1 MTTTP
6 GTEIKAC
13 RICGSDSLREILD
26 LGAQALASLFPS
38 PEDPDPLP
46 LPLHLLRCTDCGLVQ
61 LRLTVNPAE
70 MYTYGYGYRS
80 GTNATMRGQLAG
92 IVDWIGERCSVAG
105 GDLVLDIGCNDG
117 TLLKDYTVPGLER
130 FGIDPIV
137 GKFADDYPPD
147 ITIHEGYFST
157 DTCSAVL
164 GSKKAKVI
172 TSISIFYDLE
182 KPNDFVAAIQSALAA
197 DGIWVLEQSYLP
209 DMLETNAFDT
219 ICHEHLE
226 YYALAQIQNLAER
239 HGLRVFDV
247 QLNDCNG
254 GSFRTAVCHKDGPFK
269 TNTDAIA
276 ALERRERDL
285 KLDTDKPFVD
295 FRRRIEDLRDATV
308 DLVERETAAGK
319 TFYLYG
325 ASTKG
330 NTLLQYYGL
339 DHRHIVAA
347 AERNPEKWGRCTPLT
362 RIPIVSE
369 EDVRK
374 AKPDYMLVLPW
385 HFRREFVERET
396 AYREAG
402 GKMVFPLPQLE
413 VV

>member
-1 MTTTP
+1 
-6 GTEIKAC
+6 
-13 RICGSDSLREILD
+13 
-26 LGAQALASLFPS
+26 
-38 PEDPDPLP
+38 
-46 LPLHLLRCTDCGLVQ
+46 
-61 LRLTVNPAE
+61 
-70 MYTYGYGYRS
+70 
-80 GTNATMRGQLAG
+80 MRGQLAG
-92 IVDWIGERCSVAG
+92 IVDWIGERRPLES

-117 TLLKDYTVPGLER
+117 TLLKDYEVPGLER
-130 FGIDPIV
+130 VGIDPIV
-137 GKFADDYPPD
+137 GKFAGHYPAD
-147 ITIHEGYFST
+147 IRTHEGYFSAE
-157 DTCSAVL
+157 TCETVL

-172 TSISIFYDLE
+172 TSIAIFYDLE
-182 KPNDFVAAIQSALAA
+182 RPNDFVAAVQAALAA

-226 YYALAQIQNLAER
+226 YYALAQISDLAGR

-254 GSFRTAVCHKDGPFK
+254 GSFRTAVCHRDAPFAA
-269 TNTDAIA
+269 NEEAIA
-276 ALERRERDL
+276 ALQRRERDL
-285 KLDTDKPFVD
+285 KLDTDEPFID
-295 FRRRIEDLRDATV
+295 FRHRIEALRDGLV
-308 DLVERETAAGK
+308 ELVEREVAAGK
-319 TFYLYG
+319 RFYLYG

-369 EDVRK
+369 EEARQ
-374 AKPDYMLVLPW
+374 AEPEYFLVLPW
-385 HFRREFVERET
+385 HFRAEFIERE
-396 AYREAG
+396 APYRRAG
-402 GKMVFPLPQLE
+402 GKMIFPLPQLE